1 MNRNVLTIGDLE
13 PERPTVTINRTT
25 PDGWWQRWKFNHLD
39 LLLRWFPVRFEDRSD
54 RFPMRLL
61 SELSLRQRQRFTN
74 LAEELNELL
83 RENEKASAVNRR
95 SAVLRQLSEIIL
107 DAPADVLDSL
117 MPTQHLAILTTFPT
131 AVTGQTPTPRASAN
145 PPTSDASSPASIA
158 STAPGTG

>member
-39 LLLRWFPVRFEDRSD
+39 VALRWFPVRFDDRSD
-54 RFPMRLL
+54 RYPMRLL
-61 SELSLRQRQRFTN
+61 SELSMRQRQRFTN
-74 LAEELNELL
+74 LAAELNELMA
-83 RENEKASAVNRR
+83 ETETPAVNRR
-95 SAVLRQLSEIIL
+95 TRVLRQLTDIIL

-117 MPTQHLAILTTFPT
+117 MPAQHLAILTTFPA
-131 AVTGQTPTPRASAN
+131 AVTGQTPTRPASAN
-145 PPTSDASSPASIA
+145 PPTSDASSLASTA